1 MKEQRQVNY
10 ERINTEAIQKIVNH
24 CTEEK
29 RYFVDV
35 YFPKALYE
43 MGARMVQAL
52 ESDYDWEQGT
62 NRMVCIDSYESKENK
77 IKVVIEE
84 K

>member
-43 MGARMVQAL
+43 MGARMVHAL
-52 ESDYDWEQGT
+52 ECDYDWEQGT
-62 NRMVCIDSYESKENK
+62 SRMVCIDAYESKENK
-77 IKVVIEE
+77 IDVVIEE

>member
-1 MKEQRQVNY
+1 MKDKKTLDY

-62 NRMVCIDSYESKENK
+62 SRMVCIDTYQSKGNE

>member
-1 MKEQRQVNY
+1 MKDQRILDY
-10 ERINTEAIQKIVNH
+10 ERITTEAIQKIVNH

-43 MGARMVQAL
+43 MGARMMSTL
-52 ESDYDWEQGT
+52 EGEYDWEQGT
-62 NRMVCIDSYESKENK
+62 SRMVCIDSYESKSNK